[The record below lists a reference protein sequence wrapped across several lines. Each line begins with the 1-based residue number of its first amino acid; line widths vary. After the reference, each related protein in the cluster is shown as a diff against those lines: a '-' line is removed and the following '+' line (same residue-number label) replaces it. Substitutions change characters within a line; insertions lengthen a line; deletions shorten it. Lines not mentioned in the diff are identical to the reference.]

1 MLIGRIRFFV
11 DNLRWLSI
19 LLINTLLSELLQL
32 NVEFNLYSWIE
43 RRARHSLD
51 TKYIRGVSLG
61 SLEGSDKVY
70 DKCNQDKLKR
80 ETFRVTNTYPRTE
93 IES

>member
-11 DNLRWLSI
+11 DNLRWLST

-51 TKYIRGVSLG
+51 T
-61 SLEGSDKVY
+61 
-70 DKCNQDKLKR
+70 
-80 ETFRVTNTYPRTE
+80 
-93 IES
+93 

>member
-11 DNLRWLSI
+11 DNLRWLSTLI

-43 RRARHSLD
+43 RRALHSLD
-51 TKYIRGVSLG
+51 T
-61 SLEGSDKVY
+61 
-70 DKCNQDKLKR
+70 
-80 ETFRVTNTYPRTE
+80 
-93 IES
+93 